1 MKTSHTP
8 VISISRPPAQP
19 KRDSPVITIRT
30 STFVELLGHARE
42 WDLKFPA
49 LASASRAYL
58 LESFAFADS
67 FCSFATQEERRRP
80 GGFIRLAVA
89 LIAVLFFALVPVRGE
104 AQQTISAYMT
114 GQEYLPDWPGVIW
127 YAAYNSDP
135 NVTVDVISVSGINSS
150 AVSTNWPY
158 GWWPLNMNNEI
169 TWVCYDAD
177 YCIQPG
183 QALGGF
189 IVAASSGDFTNDAS
203 YLVCGNCTVED
214 DSGGVAWGTTLG
226 HAQ

>member
-1 MKTSHTP
+1 VKSITP
-8 VISISRPPAQP
+8 GSFISIYPPKGHP
-19 KRDSPVITIRT
+19 SKRAGPLITIRT

-42 WDLKFPA
+42 WDTKFPA
-49 LASASRAYL
+49 LAGAGRAYL

-67 FCSFATQEERRRP
+67 FCSFA
-80 GGFIRLAVA
+80 AA
-89 LIAVLFFALVPVRGE
+89 LIAVLFFAAVPVRGE

-189 IVAASSGDFTNDAS
+189 IVAGSSGDFTNDAS